1 MKIFKAD
8 LHIHSVLSPCAS
20 LDMSPKNI
28 VHAALEKGLD
38 IIAVTDHNST
48 LQCKN
53 VLEAAKNTVLTVFLG
68 VEINSKEEIHA
79 LAYFETL
86 ESLESF
92 QKYIDEHLPFVKNNP
107 DKFGYQVVVDT
118 EEKILYEEEKLLIV
132 GMSQSIEQIERKV
145 HELGGIFIPA
155 HIDKSKFSLISQLGF
170 IPSSLVVD
178 GIEITSRISIEK
190 ARDTYQIP
198 VNQFCIYNSD
208 AHIPERIGTAY
219 QKLFLEVPTF
229 QEYKMA
235 LSQYFNRTVIS

>member
-28 VHAALEKGLD
+28 VHAALERGLD

-170 IPSSLVVD
+170 IPSSLVID

-190 ARDTYQIP
+190 ARDRYQIP
-198 VNQFCIYNSD
+198 ENQFCIYNSD
-208 AHIPERIGTAY
+208 AHIPEQIGTAY
-219 QKLFLEVPTF
+219 QKLFLEAPTF
-229 QEYKMA
+229 HEYKMA
-235 LSQYFNRTVIS
+235 LSQYFNRTIIS